1 MAGANSK
8 TVARAMGQ
16 KQDVDPNQRLTS
28 PRTCVRCSKK
38 IETMGDMFPVKVMGK
53 GMASYCKQCRDSLR

>member
-1 MAGANSK
+1 
-8 TVARAMGQ
+8 MGQ